1 MAPRTERGDRR
12 PPGSVRITGGRWR
25 GRRLPVADA
34 EGLRPTTDRIRETL
48 FNWLRPRLG
57 GSRVADLFAGT
68 GILGMEAL
76 SRGAAA
82 ALFVERDRRLARA
95 IERALAALGAG
106 DTADESAG
114 RVLAADAYRLLA
126 DGEPERFDIVFLDPP
141 YGHGRL
147 DELCTLLAGRGW
159 LADEALVYL
168 EHDRRAPLRLP
179 PGLEVRREK
188 TAGNVRFVLLEKTQP
203 TGGAL

>member
-1 MAPRTERGDRR
+1 MARRPERDARR

-25 GRRLPVADA
+25 GRRLAVAGA

-48 FNWLRPRLG
+48 FNWLRPRLAG
-57 GSRVADLFAGT
+57 ARVADLFAGT

-76 SRGAAA
+76 SRGAAS
-82 ALFVERDRRLARA
+82 ALFVERDRGLVRA
-95 IERALAALGAG
+95 IERSIETLDAG
-106 DTADESAG
+106 G
-114 RVLAADAYRLLA
+114 CRVQAADAYRLLA
-126 DGEPERFDIVFLDPP
+126 GGEPEPFDVVFLDPP

-168 EHDRRAPLRLP
+168 EHDRRAPPRLP

>member
-1 MAPRTERGDRR
+1 MARRPERGDRR

-48 FNWLRPRLG
+48 FNWLRPALA

-76 SRGAAA
+76 SRGADR

-95 IERALAALGAG
+95 IERSLAGLDAGAAG
-106 DTADESAG
+106 ASAV

-126 DGEPERFDIVFLDPP
+126 AGEPEPFDIVFLDPP

-147 DELCTLLAGRGW
+147 DELCTLLADRGW
-159 LADEALVYL
+159 LADDALVYL
-168 EHDRRAPLRLP
+168 EHERRSPPRLP

-188 TAGNVRFVLLEKTQP
+188 AAGNVRFVLLGSAGP
-203 TGGAL
+203 NGGAS

>member
-1 MAPRTERGDRR
+1 MARRPERGERR
-12 PPGSVRITGGRWR
+12 PPGSVRIIGGRWR
-25 GRRLPVADA
+25 GRRLPVAEA

-48 FNWLRPRLG
+48 FNWLRPRLAG
-57 GSRVADLFAGT
+57 ARVADLFAGT
-68 GILGMEAL
+68 GILGIEAL
-76 SRGAAA
+76 SRAAA
-82 ALFVERDRRLARA
+82 SALFVERDRRLARA
-95 IERALAALGAG
+95 IERSLAELGAEH
-106 DTADESAG
+106 A
-114 RVLAADAYRLLA
+114 RVQTADAYRLLA
-126 DGEPERFDIVFLDPP
+126 RGEPVPFDVVFLDPP

-168 EHDRRAPLRLP
+168 EHDRRAPPRLP
-179 PGLEVRREK
+179 PALEVRREK

>member
-1 MAPRTERGDRR
+1 MARRPERDARR

-25 GRRLPVADA
+25 GRRLAVAGA

-48 FNWLRPRLG
+48 FNWLRPRLAG
-57 GSRVADLFAGT
+57 ARVADLFAGT

-76 SRGAAA
+76 SRGAAS
-82 ALFVERDRRLARA
+82 ALFVERDRRIARA
-95 IERALAALGAG
+95 IERGLAELGA
-106 DTADESAG
+106 DHA
-114 RVLAADAYRLLA
+114 RVQAADAYRLLA
-126 DGEPERFDIVFLDPP
+126 GGEPEPFDVVFLDPP

-168 EHDRRAPLRLP
+168 EHDRRAPPRLP